1 MKNCIL
7 VVLIFFLFSC
17 SESSSMSSDNKEE
30 VITPPENFPYVFG
43 KKPTGGKEVYVP
55 KELQNN
61 NFDSKKSKWCYQRSA
76 ASDDI
81 IVFWEEGFGANPATA
96 QKESMRIN
104 IEGLLTKAEK
114 FYAYY
119 RDEMKFVNKGNSNT
133 DKYRMIIML
142 IYQDEWL
149 ATGSGYDDVI
159 GALWVNPSTTTN
171 ELSHVIAHEFGH
183 TFQYQVK
190 CDGSYG
196 FRDQNYVGTFWEQ
209 CAQYMSWQLYPD
221 DKIRDLPFFLK
232 NTHKNFSHE
241 DIRYESIYLME
252 YWKQKHGKEFLGKLW
267 KEAIAPEHPLQT
279 YKRITNSTQEQL
291 NDEIFEYACRNI
303 TWDYPLG
310 SHNVNFIN
318 SLPKSQQEEYRH
330 KTKLILSTDNYYEI
344 SADQIPQS
352 YGYNAIELE
361 APKAGTTV
369 SIAFE
374 GIDNKWKSIAGWRFG
389 FVAVKTDSK
398 VIYGEMKRDSKGTVS
413 FTAADDLKEFWLVV
427 TGAPTEH
434 VNHVWDDNSDNDEN
448 FPYKIKLTNTSLK

>member
-1 MKNCIL
+1 MPKDTEKE
-7 VVLIFFLFSC
+7 VV
-17 SESSSMSSDNKEE
+17 
-30 VITPPENFPYVFG
+30 TPPENFPYTFG
-43 KKPTGGKEVYVP
+43 KKPVEGKQVYIP
-55 KELQNN
+55 KELEGN
-61 NFDSKKSKWCYQRSA
+61 NFDSKNSKWCYQRSA
-76 ASDDI
+76 ASDNI
-81 IVFWEEGFGANPATA
+81 IVFWEEGFGPNPAAA
-96 QKESMRIN
+96 QKETMRIN
-104 IEGLLTKAEK
+104 IEELLTKAEK

-159 GALWVNPSTTTN
+159 GALWVNSSTTTSS
-171 ELSHVIAHEFGH
+171 LSHVIAHEFGH

-221 DKIRDLPFFLK
+221 DKVRDLPFFLK

-267 KEAIAPEHPLQT
+267 KGAIYPEHPLQA

-291 NDEIFEYACRNI
+291 NDEIFEYACKNI

-310 SHNVNFIN
+310 GHNTNFIN

-330 KTKLILSTDNYYEI
+330 KTKLILSADNYYEI

-352 YGYNAIELE
+352 YGYNAIALE
-361 APKAGTTV
+361 VPKIGATV

-374 GIDNKWKSIAGWRFG
+374 GIDSKWKSIAGWRFG
-389 FVAVKTDSK
+389 FVAVKADGK
-398 VIYGEMKRDSKGTVS
+398 AIYGEMKRDSKGVVS
-413 FTAADDLKEFWLVV
+413 FTATDDLKELWLVV

-434 VNHVWDDNSDNDEN
+434 INHVWDDDSSNDEN
-448 FPYKIKLTNTSLK
+448 FPYKIKLTNTGLK